1 MILYPQTGMKVKVL
15 EGPWLGLFGEI
26 VEVEGD
32 KKKVVSLKFPDV
44 FGKVVLKDQEN
55 MEQIQEVL

>member
-1 MILYPQTGMKVKVL
+1 MKVKVL
-15 EGPWLGLFGEI
+15 EGPWMGLLGEI

-32 KKKVVSLKFPDV
+32 KKKVILLKSPDV

-55 MEQIQEVL
+55 MEQIQELL